1 MVELGQY
8 EKILSIP
15 ANEIQVPFLIALFTA
30 LKGNDYLAGL
40 TYPLSEG
47 NDTSVSCTVTGSLI
61 GLILNFSFLPDE
73 LIAKIQIF
81 KPDAPDVIHQ
91 RPA

>member
-47 NDTSVSCTVTGSLI
+47 SKIIILI
-61 GLILNFSFLPDE
+61 I
-73 LIAKIQIF
+73 KI
-81 KPDAPDVIHQ
+81 KYAN
-91 RPA
+91 